1 MVFKAKLV
9 ALLSLEG
16 GWKHVMT
23 MISHLLLQAFR
34 CNTKR
39 CLGLCSIVSGGG
51 VGVSTATAVCATRT
65 EMRRMDGQVDLLRM
79 SQRISVSCTPPPPC
93 ATSLETRLTEGC
105 LLHSSLTSTAAQSF
119 SFSETLETSLWRQ
132 NSKTH
137 NGLIVTAPV
146 HHVKLVK
153 RCFQQRCVFLSHR
166 HTGPEAS
173 EDSNTWGRFVHFAC
187 LVI

>member
-1 MVFKAKLV
+1 MEKMVFKAKLV

-16 GWKHVMT
+16 SWKHVMT

-65 EMRRMDGQVDLLRM
+65 EMRRMDGQADLLRV

-132 NSKTH
+132 NSKNTQRPHCHGSSSSCETGEALLSAEMRVSFPQTH
-137 NGLIVTAPV
+137 
-146 HHVKLVK
+146 
-153 RCFQQRCVFLSHR
+153 RS
-166 HTGPEAS
+166 
-173 EDSNTWGRFVHFAC
+173 
-187 LVI
+187 

>member
-16 GWKHVMT
+16 GWKHMMT

-65 EMRRMDGQVDLLRM
+65 EMRRMDGQADLLRV

-132 NSKTH
+132 NSKNTQRPHCHGSSSSCETGEALLSAEMRVSFPQTH
-137 NGLIVTAPV
+137 
-146 HHVKLVK
+146 
-153 RCFQQRCVFLSHR
+153 RS
-166 HTGPEAS
+166 
-173 EDSNTWGRFVHFAC
+173 
-187 LVI
+187 

>member
-9 ALLSLEG
+9 ALSLEG

-65 EMRRMDGQVDLLRM
+65 EMRRMDGQADLLRV

-132 NSKTH
+132 NSKNTQRPHCHGSSSSCETGEALLSAEMRVSFPQTH
-137 NGLIVTAPV
+137 
-146 HHVKLVK
+146 
-153 RCFQQRCVFLSHR
+153 RS
-166 HTGPEAS
+166 
-173 EDSNTWGRFVHFAC
+173 
-187 LVI
+187 

>member
-65 EMRRMDGQVDLLRM
+65 EMRRMDGQADLLRV

-105 LLHSSLTSTAAQSF
+105 LLHSSLTCTAAQSF

-132 NSKTH
+132 NSKNTQRPHCHGSSSSCETGEALLSAEMRVSFPQTH
-137 NGLIVTAPV
+137 
-146 HHVKLVK
+146 
-153 RCFQQRCVFLSHR
+153 RS
-166 HTGPEAS
+166 
-173 EDSNTWGRFVHFAC
+173 
-187 LVI
+187 

>member
-1 MVFKAKLV
+1 MFKAKLV

-65 EMRRMDGQVDLLRM
+65 EMRRMDGQADLLRV

-132 NSKTH
+132 NSKNTQRPHCHGSSSSCETGEALLSAEMRVSFPQTH
-137 NGLIVTAPV
+137 
-146 HHVKLVK
+146 
-153 RCFQQRCVFLSHR
+153 RS
-166 HTGPEAS
+166 
-173 EDSNTWGRFVHFAC
+173 
-187 LVI
+187 

>member
-65 EMRRMDGQVDLLRM
+65 EMRRMDGQADGQADLLRV

-132 NSKTH
+132 NSKNTQRPHCHGSSSSCETGEALLSAEMRVSFPQTH
-137 NGLIVTAPV
+137 
-146 HHVKLVK
+146 
-153 RCFQQRCVFLSHR
+153 RS
-166 HTGPEAS
+166 
-173 EDSNTWGRFVHFAC
+173 
-187 LVI
+187 

>member
-9 ALLSLEG
+9 ALSSLEG

-65 EMRRMDGQVDLLRM
+65 EMRRMDGQADLLRV

-132 NSKTH
+132 NSKNTQRPHCHGSSSSCETGEALLSAEMRVSFPQTH
-137 NGLIVTAPV
+137 
-146 HHVKLVK
+146 
-153 RCFQQRCVFLSHR
+153 RS
-166 HTGPEAS
+166 
-173 EDSNTWGRFVHFAC
+173 
-187 LVI
+187 

>member
-9 ALLSLEG
+9 ALSSLEG

-65 EMRRMDGQVDLLRM
+65 EMRRMDGQADLLRV

-132 NSKTH
+132 NSKNTQRPHCHGSSSSCETGAALLSAEMRVSFPQTH
-137 NGLIVTAPV
+137 
-146 HHVKLVK
+146 
-153 RCFQQRCVFLSHR
+153 RS
-166 HTGPEAS
+166 
-173 EDSNTWGRFVHFAC
+173 
-187 LVI
+187 

>member
-1 MVFKAKLV
+1 MEKMVFKAKLV

-65 EMRRMDGQVDLLRM
+65 EMRRMDGQADLLRV

-132 NSKTH
+132 NSKNTQRPHCHGSSSSCETGEALLSAEMRVSFPQTH
-137 NGLIVTAPV
+137 
-146 HHVKLVK
+146 
-153 RCFQQRCVFLSHR
+153 RS
-166 HTGPEAS
+166 
-173 EDSNTWGRFVHFAC
+173 
-187 LVI
+187 

>member
-16 GWKHVMT
+16 AWKHVMT

-65 EMRRMDGQVDLLRM
+65 EMRRMDGQADLLRV

-132 NSKTH
+132 NSKNTQRPHCHGSSSSCETGEALLSAEMRVSFPQTH
-137 NGLIVTAPV
+137 
-146 HHVKLVK
+146 
-153 RCFQQRCVFLSHR
+153 RS
-166 HTGPEAS
+166 
-173 EDSNTWGRFVHFAC
+173 
-187 LVI
+187 

>member
-1 MVFKAKLV
+1 MFKAKLV
-9 ALLSLEG
+9 ALLSLEE

-65 EMRRMDGQVDLLRM
+65 EMRRMDGQADLLRV

-132 NSKTH
+132 NSKNTQRPHCHGSSSSCETGEALLSAEMRVSFPQTH
-137 NGLIVTAPV
+137 
-146 HHVKLVK
+146 
-153 RCFQQRCVFLSHR
+153 RS
-166 HTGPEAS
+166 
-173 EDSNTWGRFVHFAC
+173 
-187 LVI
+187 

>member
-1 MVFKAKLV
+1 MFKAKLV
-9 ALLSLEG
+9 ALLSLG

-65 EMRRMDGQVDLLRM
+65 EIRRMDGQADLLRV

-132 NSKTH
+132 NSKNTQRPHCHGSSSSCETGEALLSAEMRVSFPQTH
-137 NGLIVTAPV
+137 
-146 HHVKLVK
+146 
-153 RCFQQRCVFLSHR
+153 RS
-166 HTGPEAS
+166 
-173 EDSNTWGRFVHFAC
+173 
-187 LVI
+187 

>member
-65 EMRRMDGQVDLLRM
+65 EMRRMDGQADLLRV

-119 SFSETLETSLWRQ
+119 SFYETLETSLWRQ
-132 NSKTH
+132 NSKNTQRPHCHGSSSSCETGEALLSAEMRVSFPQTH
-137 NGLIVTAPV
+137 
-146 HHVKLVK
+146 
-153 RCFQQRCVFLSHR
+153 RS
-166 HTGPEAS
+166 
-173 EDSNTWGRFVHFAC
+173 
-187 LVI
+187 

>member
-1 MVFKAKLV
+1 MEKMVFKAKLV
-9 ALLSLEG
+9 ALSLGG

-65 EMRRMDGQVDLLRM
+65 EMRRMDGQADLLRV

-132 NSKTH
+132 NSKNTQQPHCHGSSSSCETGEALLSAEMRVSFPQTH
-137 NGLIVTAPV
+137 
-146 HHVKLVK
+146 
-153 RCFQQRCVFLSHR
+153 RS
-166 HTGPEAS
+166 
-173 EDSNTWGRFVHFAC
+173 
-187 LVI
+187 

>member
-65 EMRRMDGQVDLLRM
+65 EMRRMDGQADLLRV
-79 SQRISVSCTPPPPC
+79 SQRISVSCTPTPPC

-132 NSKTH
+132 NSKNTQRPHCHGSSSSCETGEALLSAEMRVSFPQTH
-137 NGLIVTAPV
+137 
-146 HHVKLVK
+146 
-153 RCFQQRCVFLSHR
+153 RS
-166 HTGPEAS
+166 
-173 EDSNTWGRFVHFAC
+173 
-187 LVI
+187 

>member
-23 MISHLLLQAFR
+23 MISHLLLQAIR

-65 EMRRMDGQVDLLRM
+65 EMRRMDGQADLLRV

-132 NSKTH
+132 NSKNTQRPHCHGSSSSCETGEALLSAEMRVSFPQTH
-137 NGLIVTAPV
+137 
-146 HHVKLVK
+146 
-153 RCFQQRCVFLSHR
+153 RS
-166 HTGPEAS
+166 
-173 EDSNTWGRFVHFAC
+173 
-187 LVI
+187 

>member
-65 EMRRMDGQVDLLRM
+65 EMRRMDGQVDLLRV

-132 NSKTH
+132 NSKNTQRPHCHGSSSSCETGEALLSAEMRVSFPQTH
-137 NGLIVTAPV
+137 
-146 HHVKLVK
+146 
-153 RCFQQRCVFLSHR
+153 RS
-166 HTGPEAS
+166 
-173 EDSNTWGRFVHFAC
+173 
-187 LVI
+187 

>member
-9 ALLSLEG
+9 ALSSLEG

-39 CLGLCSIVSGGG
+39 CLGLCSILSGGG

-65 EMRRMDGQVDLLRM
+65 EMRRMDGQADLLRV

-132 NSKTH
+132 NSKNTQRPHCHGSSSSCETGEALLSAEMRVSFPQTH
-137 NGLIVTAPV
+137 
-146 HHVKLVK
+146 
-153 RCFQQRCVFLSHR
+153 RS
-166 HTGPEAS
+166 
-173 EDSNTWGRFVHFAC
+173 
-187 LVI
+187 

>member
-65 EMRRMDGQVDLLRM
+65 EMRRMDGQADLLRV

-132 NSKTH
+132 NSKNTQRPHCHGSSSSCETGEALLSAEMRVSFPQTH
-137 NGLIVTAPV
+137 
-146 HHVKLVK
+146 
-153 RCFQQRCVFLSHR
+153 RS
-166 HTGPEAS
+166 
-173 EDSNTWGRFVHFAC
+173 
-187 LVI
+187 

>member
-9 ALLSLEG
+9 ALSLEG

-65 EMRRMDGQVDLLRM
+65 EMRRMDGQADLLRV
-79 SQRISVSCTPPPPC
+79 SQRISVSWTPPPPC

-132 NSKTH
+132 NSKNTQRPHCHGSSSSCETGEALLSAEMRVSFPQTH
-137 NGLIVTAPV
+137 
-146 HHVKLVK
+146 
-153 RCFQQRCVFLSHR
+153 RS
-166 HTGPEAS
+166 
-173 EDSNTWGRFVHFAC
+173 
-187 LVI
+187 

>member
-1 MVFKAKLV
+1 MFKAKLV

-65 EMRRMDGQVDLLRM
+65 EMRRMDGQADLLR
-79 SQRISVSCTPPPPC
+79 QRISVSCTPPPPC

-132 NSKTH
+132 NSKNTQRPHCHGSSSSCETGEALLSAEMRVSFPQTH
-137 NGLIVTAPV
+137 
-146 HHVKLVK
+146 
-153 RCFQQRCVFLSHR
+153 RS
-166 HTGPEAS
+166 
-173 EDSNTWGRFVHFAC
+173 
-187 LVI
+187 

>member
-1 MVFKAKLV
+1 MFKAKLV
-9 ALLSLEG
+9 ALSSLEG

-65 EMRRMDGQVDLLRM
+65 EMRRMDGQADLLRV

-132 NSKTH
+132 NSKNTQRPHCHGSSSSCETGEALLSAEMRVSFPQTH
-137 NGLIVTAPV
+137 
-146 HHVKLVK
+146 
-153 RCFQQRCVFLSHR
+153 RS
-166 HTGPEAS
+166 
-173 EDSNTWGRFVHFAC
+173 
-187 LVI
+187 

>member
-1 MVFKAKLV
+1 M
-9 ALLSLEG
+9 SCG
-16 GWKHVMT
+16 
-23 MISHLLLQAFR
+23 
-34 CNTKR
+34 
-39 CLGLCSIVSGGG
+39 GGG

-65 EMRRMDGQVDLLRM
+65 EIRRMDGQADLLRV

-93 ATSLETRLTEGC
+93 ATSLEARLTEGC
-105 LLHSSLTSTAAQSF
+105 LLHSSLTSTAAQSPVF
-119 SFSETLETSLWRQ
+119 LKPWKHPCGAKTA
-132 NSKTH
+132 KTH

-173 EDSNTWGRFVHFAC
+173 EDSNTWGRFVHFTC

>member
-9 ALLSLEG
+9 ALSSLEG

-23 MISHLLLQAFR
+23 MISYLLLQAFR

-65 EMRRMDGQVDLLRM
+65 EMRRMDGQADLLRV

-132 NSKTH
+132 NSKNTQRPHCHGSSSSCETGEALLSAEMRVSFPQTH
-137 NGLIVTAPV
+137 
-146 HHVKLVK
+146 
-153 RCFQQRCVFLSHR
+153 RS
-166 HTGPEAS
+166 
-173 EDSNTWGRFVHFAC
+173 
-187 LVI
+187 

>member
-1 MVFKAKLV
+1 MFKAKLV

-16 GWKHVMT
+16 GWKHVT

-65 EMRRMDGQVDLLRM
+65 EMRRMDGQADLLRV

-93 ATSLETRLTEGC
+93 ATSLETRLPEGC

-132 NSKTH
+132 NSKNTQRPHCHGSSSSCETGEALLSAEMRVSFPQTH
-137 NGLIVTAPV
+137 
-146 HHVKLVK
+146 
-153 RCFQQRCVFLSHR
+153 RS
-166 HTGPEAS
+166 
-173 EDSNTWGRFVHFAC
+173 
-187 LVI
+187 

>member
-23 MISHLLLQAFR
+23 MVSHLLLQAFR

-65 EMRRMDGQVDLLRM
+65 EMRRMDGQADLLRV

-132 NSKTH
+132 NSKNTQRPHCHGSSSSCETGEALLSAEMRVSFPQTH
-137 NGLIVTAPV
+137 
-146 HHVKLVK
+146 
-153 RCFQQRCVFLSHR
+153 RS
-166 HTGPEAS
+166 
-173 EDSNTWGRFVHFAC
+173 
-187 LVI
+187 

>member
-1 MVFKAKLV
+1 MEKMVFKAKLV
-9 ALLSLEG
+9 ALSLEG

-65 EMRRMDGQVDLLRM
+65 EMRRMDGQADLLRV

-132 NSKTH
+132 NSKNTQRPHCHGSSSSCETGEALLSAEMRVSFPQTH
-137 NGLIVTAPV
+137 
-146 HHVKLVK
+146 
-153 RCFQQRCVFLSHR
+153 RS
-166 HTGPEAS
+166 
-173 EDSNTWGRFVHFAC
+173 
-187 LVI
+187 

>member
-1 MVFKAKLV
+1 MEKMVFKAKLV

-65 EMRRMDGQVDLLRM
+65 EMRRMDGQAVLLRV

-132 NSKTH
+132 NSKNTQRPHCHGSSSSCETGEALLSAEMRVSFPQTH
-137 NGLIVTAPV
+137 
-146 HHVKLVK
+146 
-153 RCFQQRCVFLSHR
+153 RS
-166 HTGPEAS
+166 
-173 EDSNTWGRFVHFAC
+173 
-187 LVI
+187 

>member
-9 ALLSLEG
+9 ALLSLGG

-65 EMRRMDGQVDLLRM
+65 EMRRMDGHADLLRV

-132 NSKTH
+132 NSKNTQRPHCHGSSSSCETGEALLSAEMRVSFPQTH
-137 NGLIVTAPV
+137 
-146 HHVKLVK
+146 
-153 RCFQQRCVFLSHR
+153 RS
-166 HTGPEAS
+166 
-173 EDSNTWGRFVHFAC
+173 
-187 LVI
+187 

>member
-1 MVFKAKLV
+1 MFKAKLV
-9 ALLSLEG
+9 ALSLEG

-65 EMRRMDGQVDLLRM
+65 EMRRMDGQADLLRV

-132 NSKTH
+132 NSKNTQRPHCHGSSSSCETGEALLSAEMRVSFPQTH
-137 NGLIVTAPV
+137 
-146 HHVKLVK
+146 
-153 RCFQQRCVFLSHR
+153 RS
-166 HTGPEAS
+166 
-173 EDSNTWGRFVHFAC
+173 
-187 LVI
+187 

>member
-65 EMRRMDGQVDLLRM
+65 EMRRMDEQADLLRV

-132 NSKTH
+132 NSKNTQRPPCHGSSSSCETGEALLSAEMRVSFPQTH
-137 NGLIVTAPV
+137 
-146 HHVKLVK
+146 
-153 RCFQQRCVFLSHR
+153 RS
-166 HTGPEAS
+166 
-173 EDSNTWGRFVHFAC
+173 
-187 LVI
+187 

>member
-9 ALLSLEG
+9 ALSSLEG

-65 EMRRMDGQVDLLRM
+65 EMRRMDGQADLLRV

-119 SFSETLETSLWRQ
+119 SFSETLETSLWCQ
-132 NSKTH
+132 NSKNTQRPHCHGSSSSCETGEALLSAEMRVSFPQTH
-137 NGLIVTAPV
+137 
-146 HHVKLVK
+146 
-153 RCFQQRCVFLSHR
+153 RS
-166 HTGPEAS
+166 
-173 EDSNTWGRFVHFAC
+173 
-187 LVI
+187 